1 MGEHEQ
7 LFFRLK
13 KQDDEENEVKNGGG
27 WTTFKNHLSHL
38 YEKSNPKPSTFNP
51 TL

>member
-27 WTTFKNHLSHL
+27 WTVFKNHLSHL
-38 YEKSNPKPSTFNP
+38 YEKYPQTLTLHSKP
-51 TL
+51 